1 MVRVPYFVVATDP
14 ENYYYSLLLQ
24 YMPYRNEIVLLEEH
38 DSAQEAFLAK
48 EELLRQTNERMQI
61 FRNRDQQ
68 LENAFNQVH
77 AFHIL
82 DEENLKP
89 NDESIDDIEA
99 PDQNMA
105 DNEFNNFCRLMNAD
119 QAEVFRFVTR
129 NIQEQLQGSDNRL
142 KLFITGN
149 AGTGKTFLFKLL
161 KNQANRCH
169 AENVVKVCALTGV
182 AARLIGGSTLHASL
196 KLPVQKDGKIT
207 QMPMLTGNFLRLMRL
222 QWKDIQFLFIDE
234 ISMVPYEML
243 CMIDSRLKQLKNSEE
258 MFGGINIILFGDLMQ
273 LPPVRGHQVFDQ
285 PGKMVPATHLW
296 RLFSLIELK
305 ENMRQKGCDKFVNI
319 LNALRVGEM
328 SAEHFADLM
337 QKVSSNNSGE
347 FSIEKA
353 LRIYPTNQQV
363 NEHNAAVLEHFRKK
377 KTQTFKILA
386 QDQLIDGTHKKGQI
400 DVKNIIHSDI
410 NKTGGLPK
418 ELEIF
423 VGAKVML
430 RSNVDVAKGLVNG
443 AIGHITEIIWPYYRR
458 AQLYDSDI
466 PSVRVDFG
474 NDGIHTIQPKAIQF
488 PAKFNHGTVE
498 RRMLPI
504 VLSWASTVHKM
515 QGTTVDHAVIYLG
528 PKLFA
533 AGQAY
538 VALSRVRSLAGLQ
551 IEELDCSKLTSK
563 KPCNI
568 DALNEMN
575 RMRSIV
581 NS

>member
-1 MVRVPYFVVATDP
+1 
-14 ENYYYSLLLQ
+14 
-24 YMPYRNEIVLLEEH
+24 
-38 DSAQEAFLAK
+38 
-48 EELLRQTNERMQI
+48 
-61 FRNRDQQ
+61 
-68 LENAFNQVH
+68 
-77 AFHIL
+77 
-82 DEENLKP
+82 
-89 NDESIDDIEA
+89 
-99 PDQNMA
+99 MA
-105 DNEFNNFCRLMNAD
+105 DDEFNTSCRAMNAD

-129 NIQEQLQGSDNRL
+129 NIQEQIQGNDNRL
-142 KLFITGN
+142 RLFITGN

-169 AENVVKVCALTGV
+169 AKTVVKVCALTGV
-182 AARLIGGSTLHASL
+182 AARLIGGSTLHTAL
-196 KLPVQKDGKIT
+196 KLPVQKDGRIT

-222 QWKDIQFLFIDE
+222 QWKDIQLLFIDE

-243 CMIDSRLKQLKNSEE
+243 CMIDCRLKQLKNSEE
-258 MFGGINIILFGDLMQ
+258 MFGGLNVLLFGDLMQ
-273 LPPVRGHQVFDQ
+273 LPPVRGNQVFDQ
-285 PGKMVPATHLW
+285 PARMVPATHLW

-319 LNALRVGEM
+319 LNALRVGELTT
-328 SAEHFADLM
+328 EHFSDLM
-337 QKVSSNNSGE
+337 QKVSSNSSGE

-363 NEHNAAVLEHFRKK
+363 NKHNSAVLEHFRKK
-377 KTQTFKILA
+377 NTQMFKIIA
-386 QDQLIDGTHKKGQI
+386 QDQLIDGSKKNDQI
-400 DVKNIIHSDI
+400 DINKIIHTDV

-458 AQLYDSDI
+458 AQLYDSDV

-474 NDGIHTIQPKAIQF
+474 NDGIHIIHPKSVQF
-488 PAKFNHGTVE
+488 PAKFNHGTAE

-528 PKLFA
+528 SKLFA

-563 KPCNI
+563 KPCNV
-568 DALNEMN
+568 DALKEMD
-575 RMRSIV
+575 RMRNV
-581 NS
+581 TNN